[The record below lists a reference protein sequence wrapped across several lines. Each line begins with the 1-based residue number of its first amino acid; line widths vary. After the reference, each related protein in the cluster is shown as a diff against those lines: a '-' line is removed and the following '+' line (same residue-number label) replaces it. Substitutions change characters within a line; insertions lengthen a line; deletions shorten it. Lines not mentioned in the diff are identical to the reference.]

1 MPTWYVTPSLPSATP
16 MTGRT
21 PVTTSYTVGR
31 RQIWDIVYHYLI
43 DSAWFT
49 LVDSNWDHLTWLATF
64 TWDIFTGRTLI

>member
-1 MPTWYVTPSLPSATP
+1 MPTVFTSPSRPSAT
-16 MTGRT
+16 TYTSRT

-49 LVDSNWDHLTWLATF
+49 LVDSNWDKLTWLATF
-64 TWDIFTGRTLI
+64 TWDIFTGRPLI